1 MFDGFMTA
9 DPRVIK
15 SAYTINELSYAEA
28 MELCNF
34 GAKVVYPPTIYPV
47 CVKNIPIKV
56 KNTFNPDGKGT
67 IIKSHVENNQKPIKG
82 LSSIKG
88 TTVITVTGLSMV
100 GVVGV
105 NRRIFSSLANN
116 GISVFL
122 VSQAASENNTSIGVK
137 DEDADN
143 AVRVLNDEFRLEIE
157 DGRMFPM
164 HAESG
169 LATVPS

>member
-1 MFDGFMTA
+1 M
-9 DPRVIK
+9 
-15 SAYTINELSYAEA
+15 
-28 MELCNF
+28 
-34 GAKVVYPPTIYPV
+34 
-47 CVKNIPIKV
+47 KNIPIKV

-143 AVRVLNDEFRLEIE
+143 AVR
-157 DGRMFPM
+157 
-164 HAESG
+164 S
-169 LATVPS
+169 TQ